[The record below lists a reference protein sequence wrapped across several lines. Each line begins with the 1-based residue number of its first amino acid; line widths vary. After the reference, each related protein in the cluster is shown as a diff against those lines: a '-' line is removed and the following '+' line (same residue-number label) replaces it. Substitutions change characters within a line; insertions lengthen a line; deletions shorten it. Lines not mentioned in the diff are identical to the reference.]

1 MPKNKKLALNSGIQ
15 TYKILTNDDEV
26 YIPSLYSIL
35 LAKQKPRSYV
45 TFCVCNEN
53 SNNWVAENCRKL
65 IKLNYLPINSILSK
79 IFVSKTLRRN

>member
-45 TFCVCNEN
+45 TFCVCNEQLTGLQK
-53 SNNWVAENCRKL
+53 VVEN
-65 IKLNYLPINSILSK
+65 ISS
-79 IFVSKTLRRN
+79 